1 MSDTLKQIKTLIVR
15 DEVRVSDHGYD
26 ELAEDGIFVRDRI
39 VSVMDAELLKE
50 MSTRHTTKLVQEGKY
65 VAEVDVELTDSD
77 TSWPPYPSLDNVRS
91 ALRRGDIKRASSLA
105 RVYELK
111 PVASQLTI
119 PINAEPGQITSRLS
133 APGCAEA
140 NGDKRIWD
148 GRSSSLRNTRFLR
161 EEAKPL

>member
-77 TSWPPYPSLDNVRS
+77 TGWSPYLSLDDAYRLDDVRE
-91 ALRRGDIKRASSLA
+91 ALRRGDLKKAPNLT
-105 RVYELK
+105 RVFELK
-111 PVASQLTI
+111 PIAV
-119 PINAEPGQITSRLS
+119 
-133 APGCAEA
+133 
-140 NGDKRIWD
+140 
-148 GRSSSLRNTRFLR
+148 
-161 EEAKPL
+161 